1 MSGSCLPSPRTF
13 ARTFAHLEIKGIR
26 LLIKQVYTR
35 LKRNKALGPIHGF
48 NVAVIDGHETSAS
61 FKQRCDGCLE
71 RNITKKNETVTQ
83 YYHRN
88 VTLMLLAPDLNFML
102 DAEAQLPGEGETAC
116 AKRLFKIVMKSYPR
130 AFNVILADA
139 LYATAP
145 FINLALSLNKDVIC
159 VLKDD
164 RRELI
169 KDAQGLFAK
178 QKPLCYKDGNTTYKV
193 WDEENFTSWDG
204 LDIPVRVVKSE
215 ETTTTRNR
223 ATGRIETKTSTW
235 MWVSTISK
243 ERLST
248 KNFVSLAHRRWGIEN
263 SGFKELVH
271 LWHGDHVYNHHP
283 NSIIAFWLVT
293 MLGYNIMHAF
303 VQLNIKPARRLKHTF
318 LYFTDTI
325 KAAIYAGCEA
335 PP

>member
-1 MSGSCLPSPRTF
+1 MPSPSTF
-13 ARTFAHLEIKGIR
+13 ARAFAHLDIEGVR

-48 NVAVIDGHETSAS
+48 NVAILDGHETSAS
-61 FKQRCDGCLE
+61 FKQRCCGCLE
-71 RNITKKNETVTQ
+71 RNITTKNKTVTQ

-88 VTLMLLAPDLNFML
+88 VTLMLLGPEINFML
-102 DAEAQLPGEGETAC
+102 DAEAQLPGEGETGS
-116 AKRLFKIVMKSYPR
+116 AKRLLKQVAKNYPR
-130 AFNVILADA
+130 AFDVILVDA

-145 FINLALSLNKDVIC
+145 FIKEVRKLNKDIIC

-178 QKPLCYKDGNTTYKV
+178 QKPICYKDGNTTYKV

-204 LDIPVRVVKSE
+204 LDIPVRVVKSV
-215 ETTTTRNR
+215 ETTTTRNS
-223 ATGRIETKTSTW
+223 ATGQIQTKTSAW

-243 ERLST
+243 KRLNT
-248 KNFVSLAHRRWGIEN
+248 KNFVNLAHRRWDIEN
-263 SGFKELVH
+263 NGFKELVH

-293 MLGYNIMHAF
+293 MLGCNIMHAF
-303 VQLNIKPARRLKHTF
+303 YRLNIKPALRRRHTF
-318 LYFTDTI
+318 LYFTETI
-325 KAAIYAGCEA
+325 KAAIYAGYEA